1 MFLLDIWPLIDAVSY
16 PIVDKPDGGK
26 QVIFRHGLRTD
37 HLTGIRAHANHG
49 VLASERELGQPFSVD
64 VTLDVDMDTDSDDL
78 THAVNYATVAQ
89 QVLNILTG
97 EPVGLIEVLAGRI
110 ADTVL
115 AISPRVRSA
124 QVTVHKPHAPVGVAL
139 DDVAVTCRKDAE

>member
-1 MFLLDIWPLIDAVSY
+1 MAYGQI
-16 PIVDKPDGGK
+16 
-26 QVIFRHGLRTD
+26 T
-37 HLTGIRAHANHG
+37 LTGIRAHANHG

-78 THAVNYATVAQ
+78 THAVSYATVAQ
-89 QVLNILTG
+89 QVLNILSG